1 MRLRTN
7 SHCTRIGNVDIH
19 QLFQV
24 LELDAGYAVDTDQH
38 QYQHLHINL
47 PNGTGNRGS
56 VSFSPPSLHAIESQ
70 LAIIVPCMNEE
81 QHIIEGVLRGI
92 PHECLIIFVSNSA
105 LPKFE
110 DECGLLEQLC
120 DDTQRQ
126 GIAMHQQNQELAR
139 AFCAAGMPEVV
150 NQTGTSQRIRNGK
163 GEAMMIGVLI
173 AKLAGKQY
181 TGFVDA
187 DNFVPESV
195 HEYCKVFAA
204 GLQLSL
210 HLSGQVVS
218 GKVSSSPNCT
228 LAIPEAHAMVRIKWN
243 SKPKVVDNQ
252 IVFPK
257 TGRSS
262 RVVNE
267 WMNRLL
273 GEIDDGSEIGQDIIQ
288 TANAGEH
295 AMDVD
300 LALKLR
306 FATGYAVEPFQYI
319 DILESFGR
327 VPLCDA
333 GRIQADNHEA
343 TEHCSSDEPKVR
355 ILQIQT
361 CNPHFHD
368 TGKGNEHIERMC
380 AQGLGTIYHSG
391 MTSRMLKDELRVY
404 LGENLPTA
412 VGDDCMPRQLR
423 VYPSM
428 RAIDLDVF
436 RCGMNTQAKTFNCS
450 LQQQDGVV
458 VV

>member
-7 SHCTRIGNVDIH
+7 PHSTRIGNVDIH

-24 LELDAGYAVDTDQH
+24 LELDAGYAVDTYQH
-38 QYQHLHINL
+38 QQLHMNL

-56 VSFSPPSLHAIESQ
+56 VSFSPPSLHATESQ

-92 PHECLIIFVSNSA
+92 PHDCLIILVSNSA
-105 LPKFE
+105 LPKYE
-110 DECGLLEQLC
+110 EECDLLEQLC

-126 GIAMHQQNQELAR
+126 GIAIHQQSQELAR

-150 NQTGTSQRIRNGK
+150 NQTGACQQHVRNGK

-173 AKLAGKQY
+173 AKLAGKPY
-181 TGFVDA
+181 IGFVDA
-187 DNFVPESV
+187 DNLVPGSV

-210 HLSGQVVS
+210 HLSGQVASSTVS
-218 GKVSSSPNCT
+218 PSCT
-228 LAIPEAHAMVRIKWN
+228 PVTPQAHAMVRIKWN
-243 SKPKVVDNQ
+243 SKPKVVDNA

-273 GEIDDGSEIGQDIIQ
+273 RAIDDGGETGGQDIVQ

-295 AMDVD
+295 AMDVE

-327 VPLCDA
+327 VALDGA
-333 GRIQADNHEA
+333 ADKDEA
-343 TEHCSSDEPKVR
+343 IAQCSSDDDDDEAKVR

-368 TGKGNEHIERMC
+368 TGKGNGHIERMW
-380 AQGLGTIYHSG
+380 AQGLGTIYHSR
-391 MTSRMLKDELRVY
+391 MTSRMLKDELRRY
-404 LGENLPTA
+404 LDDNLSTA
-412 VGDDCMPRQLR
+412 VRDHGMSPQLR

-436 RCGMNTQAKTFNCS
+436 RCGMKGQAKTFNCS
-450 LQQQDGVV
+450 LE
-458 VV
+458 